1 MPTISALRAAG
12 RGRVAV
18 ELDGSRWRTVP
29 AEVVVRAGLEV
40 GVPLDRSGLRALRR
54 ELRRAEALEKAARAL
69 RVRDRSAHELE
80 ERLEHARLTEAE
92 RAETMATLER
102 AGLVDDERFAR
113 ARASGLAA
121 RGYGDRAIAD
131 ALARHGIG
139 PELRRR
145 ALEGLEDEPARASTI
160 VRQRGGGPRTAA
172 YLARRGFSADA
183 VEAAVGTGFFAPDT
197 RAAVGCR

>member
-1 MPTISALRAAG
+1 VPTISALRAAG

-40 GVPLDRSGLRALRR
+40 GAALDRLRLRTRRR
-54 ELRRAEALEKAARAL
+54 ELRRAEALETAARAL
-69 RVRDRSAHELE
+69 RARDRSAHELG
-80 ERLEHARLTEAE
+80 ERLADVRLTEAE
-92 RAETMATLER
+92 RAEAIATLER

-113 ARASGLAA
+113 ARASGLAD

-131 ALARHGIG
+131 ALARHGVG
-139 PELRRR
+139 PEARRQ
-145 ALEGLEDEPARASTI
+145 ALEALDAEPARASTI
-160 VRQRGGGPRTAA
+160 VTQRGGGPRTAA

-197 RAAVGCR
+197 

>member
-1 MPTISALRAAG
+1 VPTISALRAAG

-40 GVPLDRSGLRALRR
+40 GAALDRLRLRTLRR
-54 ELRRAEALEKAARAL
+54 ELRRAEALETAARAL
-69 RVRDRSAHELE
+69 RARDRSAHELG
-80 ERLEHARLTEAE
+80 ERLADVRLTEAE
-92 RAETMATLER
+92 RAEAIATLER

-113 ARASGLAA
+113 ARASGLAD

-131 ALARHGIG
+131 ALARHGVG
-139 PELRRR
+139 PEARRQ
-145 ALEGLEDEPARASTI
+145 ALEALDAEPARASTI
-160 VRQRGGGPRTAA
+160 VTQRGGGPRTAA

-197 RAAVGCR
+197 